1 MLSQIGSSILAAD
14 DLPRRCVSCPEWGC
28 NVWVR
33 TLNGD
38 DLVEL
43 QDSFSSISGVDKK
56 DVFART
62 IVATACDENGVSLFA
77 NTPEMVAALRKKSAK
92 VLLRLFNASRE
103 LNGID
108 EAESVPELA
117 KN

>member
-1 MLSQIGSSILAAD
+1 MGLIGSEILTAD
-14 DLPRRCVSCPEWGC
+14 DLPRKCVDCPEWGGQ
-28 NVWVR
+28 VWVR

-43 QDSFSSISGVDKK
+43 QDSFSGMGSPDKK

-62 IVATACDENGVSLFA
+62 IVATACNESGEPLFE
-77 NTPEMVAALRKKSAK
+77 NTPEIIAALRRKSAK
-92 VLLRLFNASRE
+92 VLLRLFNISRE

-108 EAESVPELA
+108 EAETVPELA
-117 KN
+117 KK

>member
-1 MLSQIGSSILAAD
+1 MALSGLDILGTE
-14 DLPRRCVSCPEWGC
+14 DLPRKCVQCPEWGGE
-28 NVWVR
+28 VWVR

-38 DLVEL
+38 ELVEL
-43 QDSFSSISGVDKK
+43 QDSFAGRKDPDKK

-62 IVATACDENGVSLFA
+62 IVATACDESGKSLFD
-77 NTPEMVAALRKKSAK
+77 NTPATIAALRKKSAK

-103 LNGID
+103 LNGI
-108 EAESVPELA
+108 EEEQSVPELA